1 MQGIQLVKQVQR
13 VDDPRKQEA
22 AVAIYFGRLDEAE
35 ALYRRL
41 DRLDLALDM
50 RARLGDWFTVR
61 CQLED
66 ALCSVWGQG
75 VHGRVALEHGQKAS
89 EGG

>member
-1 MQGIQLVKQVQR
+1 MKQMQR

-50 RARLGDWFTVR
+50 RARLGDWFTVHR
-61 CQLED
+61 QPENS
-66 ALCSVWGQG
+66 LCSV
-75 VHGRVALEHGQKAS
+75 
-89 EGG
+89 

>member
-1 MQGIQLVKQVQR
+1 MKQMQR

-61 CQLED
+61 CQLEID
-66 ALCSVWGQG
+66 LCSMRGCW
-75 VHGRVALEHGQKAS
+75 VHGGVTTAA
-89 EGG
+89 GGAARLQGS